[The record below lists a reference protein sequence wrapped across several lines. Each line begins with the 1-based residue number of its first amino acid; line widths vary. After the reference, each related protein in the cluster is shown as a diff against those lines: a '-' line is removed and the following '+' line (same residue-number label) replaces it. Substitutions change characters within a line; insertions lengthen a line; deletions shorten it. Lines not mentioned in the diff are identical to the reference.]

1 MTNPWHGKSV
11 IIVDDSESSR
21 TLLERLYKSVGLNV
35 IASVS
40 SGLELLDLIPESVPD
55 YISLDI
61 IMPEMDGIECYFKLK
76 DLEIPAQVFFVSAL
90 SVENRVV
97 SVYADEISS
106 SVFLPKP
113 LTTEIL
119 EDFLRSAGEIAILK
133 EGGENQ

>member
-1 MTNPWHGKSV
+1 MANPWHGKSV

-21 TLLERLYKSVGLNV
+21 SLLESLYKDAGLN
-35 IASVS
+35 IIESVS
-40 SGLELLDLIPESVPD
+40 SGLELLNIVRESVPD

-76 DLEIPAQVFFVSAL
+76 DLEIPTQVFFVSAL

-97 SVYADEISS
+97 SVYADEIPS

-113 LTTEIL
+113 LTIEIF
-119 EDFLRSAGEIAILK
+119 EGFLRSAGDIAISK
-133 EGGENQ
+133 DGNEKP